1 MKMEKRYGLRQ
12 LTDIF
17 ATCRRCGDPVLTS
30 LDTVTEAEWVVVF
43 TYNLA
48 SAGFYSLDGA
58 SRGSRRYYVNGCF
71 ETVGALVATGI
82 RTIELHS

>member
-1 MKMEKRYGLRQ
+1 MLSVPHDV
-12 LTDIF
+12 L

-58 SRGSRRYYVNGCF
+58 ARGSGRYYVNGCF
-71 ETVGALVATGI
+71 EIVGAISQNFDSIVHVMYAATQ
-82 RTIELHS
+82 E